1 MRLFK
6 KAAVCLLAAAMAVSM
21 LTACGDD
28 GPSNPGNGGN
38 GGSTGGGNTS
48 TSTPAKPDEGNSG
61 NTSGG
66 SEENGASTNTVAWLA
81 SKTYKYNKLFQ
92 GNKLYMSVNF
102 RMADDSSTQVM
113 DYVYNQSGI
122 ETYVKLTEKNTTIS
136 ALLTSDNWAY
146 VTYPEGLIVS
156 GKKIGAKMKS
166 DDFEQQKLS
175 DSLTKNKVMI
185 GVLLTPNNSSA
196 IKTEKKV
203 LSGVAYDTEKYDV
216 TYNGI
221 TVPVTCYY
229 LNGKLVY
236 IIGENGTSQLKLR
249 FDDLSNTPKAGLL
262 KPDSEYVFYSVDQ
275 HGNVYDENNR
285 LLGNIYG

>member
-21 LTACGDD
+21 LTACGGD

-81 SKTYKYNKLFQ
+81 SKTYEYNKLFH
-92 GNKLYMSVNF
+92 GNKLYMSFNY
-102 RMADDSSTQVM
+102 RMADGGRTQVI
-113 DYVYNQSGI
+113 DYVYNQSGT
-122 ETYVKLTEKNTTIS
+122 ETYVKLTGDNTTIS

-146 VTYPEGLIVS
+146 VTYPEGSIVS

-166 DDFEQQKLS
+166 DDFEQQELS
-175 DSLTKNKVMI
+175 DSLTQNKVMI

-216 TYNGI
+216 TYNGT

-236 IIGENGTSQLKLR
+236 IIGENGTRQLKLR

-275 HGNVYDENNR
+275 QGNVYDENNR
-285 LLGNIYG
+285 LLGNIHG

>member
-21 LTACGDD
+21 LTACGGDA
-28 GPSNPGNGGN
+28 PANPGNSDN

-81 SKTYKYNKLFQ
+81 SKTYTYNKLFQ
-92 GNKLYMSVNF
+92 GNKLYMCVNY
-102 RMADDSSTQVM
+102 RMVDGSSTKVM
-113 DYVYNQSGI
+113 DYVYNQAGD
-122 ETYVKLTEKNTTIS
+122 ETYAKLTQNNTTVS
-136 ALLTSDNWAY
+136 ALVTSDNWAY

-156 GKKIGAKMKS
+156 GKKIGVKMKS
-166 DDFEQQKLS
+166 DDFEQQELNN
-175 DSLTKNKVMI
+175 SLTQNKVMI
-185 GVLLTPNNSSA
+185 GILLTPNNSSA
-196 IKTEKKV
+196 IKTEKKA
-203 LSGVAYDTEKYDV
+203 LSGVTYDTEKYNV
-216 TYNGI
+216 TYNGV

-236 IIGENGTSQLKLR
+236 IIGENGTAQLKLR
-249 FDDLSNTPKAGLL
+249 FDDLSNTPKAELL
-262 KPDSEYVFYSVDQ
+262 KPNSEYIFYRVDQ
-275 HGNVYDENNR
+275 SGNVYDENDR
-285 LLGNIYG
+285 LLGNIYD

>member
-21 LTACGDD
+21 LTACGGD
-28 GPSNPGNGGN
+28 GPSAPDNGGN

-81 SKTYKYNKLFQ
+81 SKTYEYNKLFH
-92 GNKLYMSVNF
+92 GSKLYMSVNC
-102 RMADDSSTQVM
+102 RMADDSGTQVM
-113 DYVYNQSGI
+113 DYVYNQSGT
-122 ETYVKLTEKNTTIS
+122 ETYVKLTKNNTTIS
-136 ALLTSDNWAY
+136 ALLTSDNWTY

-166 DDFEQQKLS
+166 DDFEQQELS
-175 DSLTKNKVMI
+175 NLLTQDKVMI

-196 IKTEKKV
+196 IKTEKKM

-216 TYNGI
+216 TYKGT

-249 FDDLSNTPKAGLL
+249 FGDLSNTPKAGLL

-275 HGNVYDENNR
+275 HGNIYDENNR
-285 LLGNIYG
+285 PLGNIYG